1 MSHGTD
7 AAPRA
12 PTVRD
17 VPTRRLWPVFAAA
30 LAAGCS
36 GPQSMLDP
44 AGPAAAAIARTWW
57 LMAGAALAVLALVL
71 GLLARAMLRR
81 QPAPPMAKPERFIVL
96 GGLVLPTVALFALLV
111 YGTLAG
117 RTVIGVGID
126 TDRTVRV
133 TARQWQW
140 RFEHLAADGSV
151 QARSIDRL
159 VLPLG
164 EMVEFQVGSEDV
176 IHSFWIPRLGGKV
189 DAIPGRWNRLRLRA
203 DRAVPMRGQC
213 AEFCGRDHAHMA
225 FAVEVLEPGDFA
237 DWLDGQ
243 RHALPAGASR

>member
-1 MSHGTD
+1 MR
-7 AAPRA
+7 P
-12 PTVRD
+12 
-17 VPTRRLWPVFAAA
+17 AAA
-30 LAAGCS
+30 ARGAAGPATPACGLVPLLAGALLATGCS

-71 GLLARAMLRR
+71 GLVARAMLRR
-81 QPAPPMAKPERFIVL
+81 QPAPPMVRPERFIVL

-117 RTVIGVGID
+117 RTVIGVGVD
-126 TDRTVRV
+126 TDRVVRV

-140 RFEHLAADGSV
+140 QFEHLAPDGTV
-151 QARSIDRL
+151 LARSLDRL
-159 VLPLG
+159 VLPQG

-189 DAIPGRWNRLRLRA
+189 DAIPGRSNRLRLRA
-203 DRAVPMRGQC
+203 DRAGAMRGQC
-213 AEFCGRDHAHMA
+213 AEFCGREHAHMA
-225 FAVEVLEPGDFA
+225 FSVEVLAPAAFA
-237 DWLDGQ
+237 GWLDGQ
-243 RHALPAGASR
+243 RAAGDAGRTP

>member
-1 MSHGTD
+1 MRRGT
-7 AAPRA
+7 ATLSGAPALR
-12 PTVRD
+12 TVAM
-17 VPTRRLWPVFAAA
+17 RRPGVLLGGA
-30 LAAGCS
+30 LVAGCS
-36 GPQSMLDP
+36 APQSMLDP

-57 LMAGAALAVLALVL
+57 LMAGVALAVLVLVL
-71 GLLARAMLRR
+71 GLLARAMLRS

-96 GGLVLPTVALFALLV
+96 GGLVLPTVALFSLLV

-117 RTVIGVGID
+117 RTVIGVGVD
-126 TDRTVRV
+126 TDRVVRV

-140 RFEHLAADGSV
+140 QFEHLAADGTV
-151 QARSIDRL
+151 LARSLDRL
-159 VLPLG
+159 VLPRG

-203 DRAVPMRGQC
+203 DRSVPMRGQC

-225 FAVEVLEPGDFA
+225 FAVEVLEPAAFA
-237 DWLDGQ
+237 GWLAGG
-243 RHALPAGASR
+243 RTGTGEGASP

>member
-1 MSHGTD
+1 MR
-7 AAPRA
+7 AATAARA
-12 PTVRD
+12 LAVQA
-17 VPTRRLWPVFAAA
+17 VAMRRLVPLLAGAAM
-30 LAAGCS
+30 AAGCR

-57 LMAGAALAVLALVL
+57 LMASAALAVLLLVL

-81 QPAPPMAKPERFIVL
+81 QPAPPMARPERFIVL

-117 RTVIGVGID
+117 RTVIGVGVD
-126 TDRTVRV
+126 TDRVVRV

-140 RFEHLAADGSV
+140 QFEHLAPDGTV
-151 QARSIDRL
+151 LARSLDRL
-159 VLPLG
+159 VLPQG

-189 DAIPGRWNRLRLRA
+189 DAIPGRSNRLRLRA
-203 DRAVPMRGQC
+203 DVAGAMRGQC
-213 AEFCGRDHAHMA
+213 AEFCGREHAHMA
-225 FAVEVLEPGDFA
+225 FSVEVLDPASFA
-237 DWLDGQ
+237 GWLDG
-243 RHALPAGASR
+243 RAAGDAGSTP